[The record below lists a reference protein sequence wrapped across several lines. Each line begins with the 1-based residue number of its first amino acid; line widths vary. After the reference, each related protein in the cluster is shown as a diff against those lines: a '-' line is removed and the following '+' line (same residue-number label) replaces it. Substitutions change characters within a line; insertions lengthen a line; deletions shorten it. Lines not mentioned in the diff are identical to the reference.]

1 MTAMLT
7 RRLVLAL
14 AAGLAMVGGAC
25 AAGVDDEPAL
35 EPPPAEHNE
44 ADVAFAQGMIP
55 HHQQAVEMSD
65 MALTRAASPK
75 VKNLATRIKEAQG
88 PEIETMKRW
97 LADWGQPVKDEHGGH
112 GGQGSQGMLSEAEM
126 GQMRSTSGAAFDRM
140 FLQGMIRHHEGAV
153 TMAKEEQAKGQF
165 PEAKEL
171 AARIEAQQEAEITE
185 MRGLLAE
192 VR

>member
-1 MTAMLT
+1 
-7 RRLVLAL
+7 LVLILGAAL
-14 AAGLAMVGGAC
+14 ATLGVAC
-25 AAGVDDEPAL
+25 GGVDEEPAL

-65 MALTRAASPK
+65 MALARAASPK

-112 GGQGSQGMLSEAEM
+112 GGQGDQGMLSDAEM
-126 GQMRSTSGAAFDRM
+126 GQLRSASGTSFDRT
-140 FLQGMIRHHEGAV
+140 FLQGMIRHHEGAI
-153 TMAKEEQAKGQF
+153 TMAKEEQAKGRF

-171 AARIEAQQEAEITE
+171 AASIVAQQQAEIAE